1 MFPLDSPWNIS
12 FAGCGFLGIYHV
24 GVASCLLEQAPF
36 LVQNARHIYGAS
48 AGALTATALVT
59 GVCLGE
65 AGASIIDVAKEAR
78 KRFLGPMHPS
88 FNLVKIVRHMLQR
101 TLPADCHHR
110 ANGRLGISLTRVTD
124 GENVLVLDYNNKEE
138 LVQAC
143 VCSAYIPV
151 YCGLIPPT
159 LQGVRYV
166 DGGISD
172 NLPQYVLKN
181 TITVS
186 PFSGESDICP
196 KDTSTNIHELR
207 FTNTSIQFTLPNLY
221 RVSRALFPPDPMVMK
236 AMCKQGYKD
245 ALHFLKR
252 NGLLNFNGPLRD
264 RPLLANG
271 EENEDYNDHV
281 EEEKGDNKSDEE
293 EEKPHVDE
301 EAVMAQCCSS
311 TEAHIIEHLPPI
323 LHKALVE
330 ACMERRSL
338 KRSLSN
344 LLPVRL
350 ASAMMLPYTLPLE
363 SAMSLTLRL
372 LEWLPDVQED
382 VGWIRE
388 QILKILQHVL
398 HQASKSI
405 SQHMSARFSWQ
416 LELHHYQL
424 LQSQISSTNL
434 FPNWVNGSSSSV
446 LDAFMRLDQYKRQL
460 LSGVLCINMDLQG
473 SIQTGP
479 MTADKS
485 PSSVLSSEGL
495 TMDRGCADIQPAVH
509 SEETVGSS

>member
-36 LVQNARHIYGAS
+36 LVQNAKHIYGAS

-59 GVCLGE
+59 GVCLGD
-65 AGASIIDVAKEAR
+65 AGASIIDTAKQAR

-88 FNLVKIVRHMLQR
+88 FNLVKIVRHMLRR
-101 TLPADCHHR
+101 TLPDDSHHQ

-124 GENVLVLDYNNKEE
+124 GENVLVSHFNNKEE
-138 LVQAC
+138 VVQAC

-172 NLPQYVLKN
+172 NLPLSELKN

-196 KDTSTNIHELR
+196 RDTSTNIHELR
-207 FTNTSIQFTLPNLY
+207 FTNTSIQFTLTNLY

-236 AMCKQGYKD
+236 AMCKQGYED
-245 ALHFLKR
+245 ALHFLKK
-252 NGLLNFNGPLRD
+252 NGLLNFNGPYRD

-271 EENEDYNDHV
+271 DDNENYND
-281 EEEKGDNKSDEE
+281 EEDDKC
-293 EEKPHVDE
+293 VE
-301 EAVMAQCCSS
+301 EAVVMVQCTSS
-311 TEAHIIEHLPPI
+311 IDQNFMERLPPT

-338 KRSLSN
+338 SQSLSN
-344 LLPVRL
+344 MLPVRM
-350 ASAMMLPYTLPLE
+350 ASALLLPYTLPLE

-372 LEWLPDVQED
+372 LEWLPDVPED

-388 QILKILQHVL
+388 QLLKVLQHVL
-398 HQASKSI
+398 RRASKSI
-405 SQHMSARFSWQ
+405 SRHVSARFSCQ
-416 LELHHYQL
+416 LELHHYQSL
-424 LQSQISSTNL
+424 PSQFSSTSL
-434 FPNWVNGSSSSV
+434 FPTWVNESSSSV
-446 LDAFMRLDQYKRQL
+446 LDVFTRLDHYKRQL

-473 SIQTGP
+473 SFKTKN
-479 MTADKS
+479 MTPNAS
-485 PSSVLSSEGL
+485 ASSILYTDGLVMRNIPPAALS
-495 TMDRGCADIQPAVH
+495 
-509 SEETVGSS
+509 

>member
-36 LVQNARHIYGAS
+36 LVQNARHVYGAS

-88 FNLVKIVRHMLQR
+88 FNLVKIVRHMLRR

-110 ANGRLGISLTRVTD
+110 ASGRLGISLTRVTD
-124 GENVLVLDYNNKEE
+124 GENVLVSHFNNKEE

-172 NLPQYVLKN
+172 NLPQYELKN

-196 KDTSTNIHELR
+196 RDTSTNIHELR
-207 FTNTSIQFTLPNLY
+207 FTNTSIQFTLTNLY

-245 ALHFLKR
+245 ALHFLKK
-252 NGLLNFNGPLRD
+252 NELLNFNGPLRD
-264 RPLLANG
+264 RPLLASG
-271 EENEDYNDHV
+271 AESQDYNGCEEDSRGDEDEAKPHV
-281 EEEKGDNKSDEE
+281 EEGAVIVHGLSSIEE
-293 EEKPHVDE
+293 HF
-301 EAVMAQCCSS
+301 M
-311 TEAHIIEHLPPI
+311 EHLPPT
-323 LHKALVE
+323 LHRALVE

-338 KRSLSN
+338 VQSLSN
-344 LLPVRL
+344 MLPVRM
-350 ASAMMLPYTLPLE
+350 ASALMLPYTLPLE
-363 SAMSLTLRL
+363 SAMSMTLRL

-388 QILKILQHVL
+388 QILKVLQHVL
-398 HQASKSI
+398 RQASKSI
-405 SQHMSARFSWQ
+405 SQHVSARFSCQ
-416 LELHHYQL
+416 LELHHYRSL
-424 LQSQISSTNL
+424 PSQISSTSL
-434 FPNWVNGSSSSV
+434 FPTWVNESSSSV
-446 LDAFMRLDQYKRQL
+446 LDVFTRLDQYKRQL

-473 SIQTGP
+473 SFKTKP
-479 MTADKS
+479 MSPDKS
-485 PSSVLSSEGL
+485 PPSNLYQEGL
-495 TMDRGCADIQPAVH
+495 TMHRGCLDIAPV
-509 SEETVGSS
+509 SDSTISSS